1 MRKLKFYICKVLIFL
16 LRKINGMSLTTS
28 KIKEVSTLINN
39 NINPELNSNVENVSL
54 EHYYEDDTDNF
65 LIKISNKEVRTS
77 TISYTISI
85 IDGRVFFKPS
95 IHINENK
102 EEIIDIIS
110 FLNSTYK
117 KNIKPSLIEI
127 VNNP

>member
-16 LRKINGMSLTTS
+16 LKKINGMSLTTS
-28 KIKEVSTLINN
+28 KIKEVTTLINN

-77 TISYTISI
+77 NISYTISI

>member
-16 LRKINGMSLTTS
+16 LKKINGMSLTTS
-28 KIKEVSTLINN
+28 KIKEVTTLINN

-77 TISYTISI
+77 NISYTISI
-85 IDGRVFFKPS
+85 IDGSVFFKPS
-95 IHINENK
+95 IHIDENK
-102 EEIIDIIS
+102 EEIIDIIN

-127 VNNP
+127 VNTP

>member
-77 TISYTISI
+77 NISYTISI